1 MKKLALLTVG
11 VLGLGISSLQAQE
24 IGLGVGWQRFGKLS
38 QEEVA
43 IAGFTNN
50 SKSLGNGFG
59 FRVHYR
65 QSLVPL
71 FSIRPEFA
79 YSTVSKNNVD
89 YTVKNATANLI
100 VSLPIPILSVYGGA
114 GIGYDWTSTDVS
126 GAETTGHLN
135 WDILAG
141 AKMSLLP
148 FVGIYVEPRFTGV
161 FSETKAKDLQKGDVA
176 GVDRFEIFVGA
187 TIGF

>member
-11 VLGLGISSLQAQE
+11 VLGLGLSSVQAQE
-24 IGLGVGWQRFGKLS
+24 IGFGVGWQRFGEPS
-38 QEEVA
+38 QEE
-43 IAGFTNN
+43 IAGAVIGDDPE
-50 SKSLGNGFG
+50 SLGNGFG
-59 FRVHYR
+59 FRGHY
-65 QSLVPL
+65 SHSIMPL
-71 FSIRPEFA
+71 ISIRPEFA
-79 YSTVSKNNVD
+79 YSTVTKNKVD
-89 YTVKNATANLI
+89 YKVLNATANLI

-114 GIGYDWTSTDVS
+114 GIGYDWTSVDVD

-148 FVGIYVEPRFTGV
+148 FVGLYLEPRYTGV
-161 FSETKAKDLQKGDVA
+161 FGETKAEDLQNGDVA

>member
-11 VLGLGISSLQAQE
+11 VLGLGLSSVQAQE
-24 IGLGVGWQRFGKLS
+24 IGIGVGWQRFGEPS
-38 QEEVA
+38 QEEIA
-43 IAGFTNN
+43 IAGVTNDA
-50 SKSLGNGFG
+50 KSLGNGFG
-59 FRVHYR
+59 FRAHYSH
-65 QSLVPL
+65 SLVPL

-79 YSTVSKNNVD
+79 YSTVSKNDVD
-89 YTVKNATANLI
+89 YNVKNVTANLI

-114 GIGYDWTSTDVS
+114 GIGYDWTSADVD

-148 FVGIYVEPRFTGV
+148 FVGIYVEPRYTAV
-161 FSETKAKDLQKGDVA
+161 FGETKAEDLQDGDVA
-176 GVDRFEIFVGA
+176 GANRFEIFVGA